1 MVRLAAKKI
10 RQKLQR
16 EAARL
21 QEQADALLA
30 MEEDEEVLFK
40 RPAASTDT
48 PPGSRADS
56 PDREVEDDREVKDYT
71 TVLEMVKAVRDRLT
85 ALVLDNTNIRA
96 ACDELRRQ
104 CHSQG
109 VAFGDLSRLVSQ
121 TRADQ
126 EETRAYAREETGP
139 HPSIRP
145 ELLDA
150 RGNLRA
156 RDIGITWQ
164 DGDTFLHGVRITGQ
178 NDDMEDNRR
187 RPATAAPYPP
197 CQEELENARRQPAM
211 STPYQQ
217 SHEHPPSGMSTP
229 GFPRPVCI
237 EMSDTPAHH
246 FAVPRQEGR
255 PAHRPAA
262 PIQRFNSK
270 SIGWPAWFRHFR
282 AVADVQGWDKDQR
295 ALQMVSY
302 LDEKA
307 MNVAQELSD
316 RELYDYDALV
326 GLLSARFDP
335 ASRVS
340 ASRSRFHGRTR
351 RHQED
356 ADTYADSITEL
367 CRLGYP
373 QSSPELRQELI
384 SEQFV
389 RGQSDPELKK
399 YMWVAME
406 EDEEVLFKRPA
417 ASTDTPPGSRAD
429 SPDREVEDDRE
440 VKDYTTVLEMVK
452 AVRDRLTALVLDNTN
467 IRAACDELCRQCHS
481 QGVAFGD
488 LSRLVSQTRAD
499 QEETRACARE
509 ETGPHPSIRP
519 ELLDARGNLRA
530 RDIGITWQ
538 DGDTFLHG
546 VRITGQNDDM
556 EDNRRRP
563 ATAAPYP
570 PCQEE
575 LENARRQPAMSTPY
589 QQSHE
594 HPPSGMSTPG
604 FPRPVC
610 IEMSDTPAH
619 HFAIPRQE
627 GRPAHRP
634 AAPIQR
640 FNSKSIGWPA
650 WFRHFRA
657 VADVQGWD
665 KDQRALQMVSYLD
678 EKAMNVAQELS
689 DRELYDYDALVGLL
703 SARFDPA
710 SRVSASRS
718 RFHGRTRRHQEDA
731 DTYADSITELCRL
744 GYPQSSPELRQEL
757 ISEQFVRGQSDPE
770 LKKYLWVVIRTQKDK
785 KLQTLIEVC
794 TDFAS
799 LSHTTSVH
807 RPAEQVFALEEEDDQ
822 EEEMFAVVD
831 RQQWN
836 TQRAAEPPLS
846 PELQQMFALARR
858 MGYEMRPIARR
869 FDAPRQTPGPRSSP
883 NRDYRAP
890 FRPRDYSRTKC
901 FSCGQLGHT
910 QVRCPKP
917 DSSLPFRPSGWVDR
931 SDGPQRNSGGPPQ
944 GNEI

>member
-1 MVRLAAKKI
+1 MAMVKSAVKRNRRKS
-10 RQKLQR
+10 QR

-21 QEQADALLA
+21 QRLADAVPV
-30 MEEDEEVLFK
+30 MEEDEEILFK
-40 RPAASTDT
+40 RPESVQSTPRASRPNT
-48 PPGSRADS
+48 PD
-56 PDREVEDDREVKDYT
+56 PDDHEEEPRDYT
-71 TVLEMVKAVRDRLT
+71 AVLQMVKTVRDQLT

-96 ACDELRRQ
+96 ACDDLRRQ

-121 TRADQ
+121 TREDR
-126 EETRAYAREETGP
+126 EETRAYSHGETGP
-139 HPSIRP
+139 HPRIRQ

-150 RGNLRA
+150 GGNLRA
-156 RDIGITWQ
+156 RDIAISWQ
-164 DGDTFLHGVRITGQ
+164 DGETFLHGVRITGQ
-178 NDDMEDNRR
+178 KDDMEDNRP

-197 CQEELENARRQPAM
+197 CPEELKDARRQPVM

-217 SHEHPPSGMSTP
+217 SHEHPPSGLSTP

-237 EMSDTPAHH
+237 EMSDTPTHH
-246 FAVPRQEGR
+246 FAGPRQEGR
-255 PAHRPAA
+255 PAHRPAS

-316 RELYDYDALV
+316 RELY
-326 GLLSARFDP
+326 
-335 ASRVS
+335 
-340 ASRSRFHGRTR
+340 
-351 RHQED
+351 
-356 ADTYADSITEL
+356 
-367 CRLGYP
+367 
-373 QSSPELRQELI
+373 
-384 SEQFV
+384 
-389 RGQSDPELKK
+389 
-399 YMWVAME
+399 
-406 EDEEVLFKRPA
+406 
-417 ASTDTPPGSRAD
+417 
-429 SPDREVEDDRE
+429 
-440 VKDYTTVLEMVK
+440 
-452 AVRDRLTALVLDNTN
+452 N
-467 IRAACDELCRQCHS
+467 
-481 QGVAFGD
+481 
-488 LSRLVSQTRAD
+488 
-499 QEETRACARE
+499 
-509 ETGPHPSIRP
+509 
-519 ELLDARGNLRA
+519 
-530 RDIGITWQ
+530 
-538 DGDTFLHG
+538 
-546 VRITGQNDDM
+546 
-556 EDNRRRP
+556 
-563 ATAAPYP
+563 
-570 PCQEE
+570 
-575 LENARRQPAMSTPY
+575 
-589 QQSHE
+589 
-594 HPPSGMSTPG
+594 
-604 FPRPVC
+604 
-610 IEMSDTPAH
+610 
-619 HFAIPRQE
+619 
-627 GRPAHRP
+627 
-634 AAPIQR
+634 
-640 FNSKSIGWPA
+640 
-650 WFRHFRA
+650 
-657 VADVQGWD
+657 
-665 KDQRALQMVSYLD
+665 
-678 EKAMNVAQELS
+678 
-689 DRELYDYDALVGLL
+689 YDALVGLL

-770 LKKYLWVVIRTQKDK
+770 LKKYLWVVIRTQKEK

-869 FDAPRQTPGPRSSP
+869 FDAPRRTPDPRSSP
-883 NRDYRAP
+883 NKDYRAP